1 MIAALYAVATL
12 ALAPL
17 SFGPLQLRVS
27 EALTI
32 LPAKKKAAIS
42 GLTVGCALAN
52 AIGLAMGANACGA
65 ADILFGTAA
74 TLLAAIASR
83 ALRGIELHGLPV
95 LSALMPALFNG
106 LIIGAELTIIYKLP
120 FWLCAL
126 QVAAGELI
134 ASVALGLPLYSLLR
148 RNGLL
153 KDE

>member
-17 SFGPLQLRVS
+17 SFGSVQLRVS

-32 LPAKKKAAIS
+32 LPVRKKTAIV
-42 GLTVGCALAN
+42 GLTVGCAMAN
-52 AIGLAMGANACGA
+52 AIGLAMGVNSCGA

-74 TLLAAIASR
+74 TLMAALASR
-83 ALRGIELHGLPV
+83 ALRSVKIKELPV

-106 LIIGAELTIIYKLP
+106 LIIGVELTMIYKLP
-120 FWLCAL
+120 FLLCAA
-126 QVAAGELI
+126 QVAVGELI
-134 ASVALGLPLYSLLR
+134 AAAALGLPLYSLLCK
-148 RNGLL
+148 NGLL